1 MKRCWMLVV
10 MIIAVTLLS
19 CRDKQI
25 SPTEEVMKS
34 EILAW
39 WGARIFEDVVIE
51 DTVHV
56 KKTYEVYARMVV
68 CFDTLEQMKYVFRGY
83 RRGWRVLNG
92 PIDERTKREMIQE
105 MLKIP
110 LNTAKN
116 NIIMANMRELQRALM
131 QFAIENDGRFPANFD
146 VKPYPTSLSVRT
158 LLGEHMKNPYI
169 SGAPAVTIALGDTS
183 EWLPEYEGKAIY
195 FPFEVDF
202 EEVFASG
209 FIVKGSSNK
218 RFLRHVVKS
227 DNLY

>member
-10 MIIAVTLLS
+10 MIIAVTLSS
-19 CRDKQI
+19 CRDKQL
-25 SPTEEVMKS
+25 SLTEEVMKS
-34 EILAW
+34 EILSW

-68 CFDTLEQMKYVFRGY
+68 CFDTLEQMKYVFRKY
-83 RRGWRVLNG
+83 RRGWRVWNG
-92 PIDERTKREMIQE
+92 PVDKRTKREMIQE

-131 QFAIENDGRFPANFD
+131 QFASEKDGRFPANFD
-146 VKPYPTSLSVRT
+146 VKPYPMSLSIRE
-158 LLGEHMKNPYI
+158 LLGKHMKNPYI
-169 SGAPAVTIALGDTS
+169 LGAPAVTIALGDTS
-183 EWLPEYEGKAIY
+183 EWFPEYEGKAIY
-195 FPFEVDF
+195 FPLDVDF

>member
-10 MIIAVTLLS
+10 MIIAVTLSS
-19 CRDKQI
+19 CRDKQL
-25 SPTEEVMKS
+25 SLTEEVMKS
-34 EILAW
+34 EILSW

-68 CFDTLEQMKYVFRGY
+68 CFDTLEQMKYVFRKY
-83 RRGWRVLNG
+83 RRGWRVWNG

-110 LNTAKN
+110 LNTVKN

-131 QFAIENDGRFPANFD
+131 QFASENDGRFPANFD
-146 VKPYPTSLSVRT
+146 VKSYPMSLSVRE
-158 LLGEHMKNPYI
+158 LLGGHMRNPYI
-169 SGAPAVTIALGDTS
+169 SGAPALTIALGDTS
-183 EWLPEYEGKAIY
+183 EWFPEYEGKVIY

>member
-1 MKRCWMLVV
+1 MKRCWMLIV
-10 MIIAVTLLS
+10 MIIAVTLSS

-51 DTVHV
+51 DTVRV

-68 CFDTLEQMKYVFRGY
+68 CFDTLEQMKYAFKKY
-83 RRGWRVLNG
+83 RRGWRVWNG
-92 PIDERTKREMIQE
+92 PVDEKTKSKMIQE
-105 MLKIP
+105 MLEIP

-131 QFAIENDGRFPANFD
+131 QFVIENDGRFPANFD
-146 VKPYPTSLSVRT
+146 VKQYPMSLSVRE

-169 SGAPAVTIALGDTS
+169 PGAPAVTMALGDTS
-183 EWLPEYEGKAIY
+183 EWFPEYEGKVIY
-195 FPFEVDF
+195 FPLDVDF

-209 FIVKGSSNK
+209 FIVKGSSNT
-218 RFLRHVVKS
+218 RFLKHAVNS